1 MKRLRIAGRRTKRFL
16 ATLAESGNV
25 TVAAQAAGVSRSGV
39 YVQRQ
44 LDDAFAKAWEEAEE
58 VAADRLEAEA
68 WRRAVE
74 GVAEPLVSAG
84 KLVSGEDGRPMV
96 IRRYSDNLL
105 ALLLRAH
112 RPEKYRERTSVELDV
127 SDRLAD
133 RLEAARRRAIAK
145 PEAGV
150 TLELKADEVGD

>member
-1 MKRLRIAGRRTKRFL
+1 MKRLRISGRRTKRFL
-16 ATLAESGNV
+16 EVLAESGIV
-25 TVAAQAAGVSRSGV
+25 TVAAQTAGVSRSGV
-39 YVQRQ
+39 YAHRQ
-44 LDDAFAKAWEEAEE
+44 LDDAFAQAWEEAEQ

-68 WRRAVE
+68 WRRAVD
-74 GVAEPLVSAG
+74 GVSEPLVSAG
-84 KLVSGEDGRPMV
+84 KLVCDADGQPMV
-96 IRRYSDNLL
+96 IQRYSDNLL

-112 RPEKYRERTSVELDV
+112 RPEKFRDRTAIELDI

-145 PEAGV
+145 PETSV